1 VHITNDKGT
10 VLDEFTAPA
19 QDFSNGRIAIR
30 SDSLFVVRSNN
41 Q

>member
-1 VHITNDKGT
+1 VRITNDRGT
-10 VLDEFTAPA
+10 VLDEFAAPG

-30 SDSLFVVRSNN
+30 SDSLFVVRTNN